1 MQGDNV
7 INMGFGQKKFSSI
20 PFWMIIVI
28 FMVLV
33 FLSKTVLIVSA
44 GHRAIVFNSFT
55 GVEKR
60 TLGEG
65 LHFLVP
71 GIESPT
77 VYSVRT
83 ETYTMSARNDEGQYQ
98 GNDAIDCLTADGQK
112 IGLDISVIY
121 NLIPENLWE
130 LHKQIGPLYV
140 EKIIRP
146 TVRSISRNTIANY
159 TVTELYSGDRARLQ
173 NEISLKIKAELGKY
187 FINSSETMIR
197 NVIFSE
203 EFSKAI
209 EQKQVAMQ
217 EAERMKYVLEKEK
230 RERERKII
238 EADGEA
244 VAIAKKGNALKS
256 NPQLIKYEYVQKIT
270 PGIKTI
276 VTNQSSILNF
286 PDDLLKNDNKN

>member
-7 INMGFGQKKFSSI
+7 INMGFGQKNMPKI

-28 FMVLV
+28 FVALI
-33 FLSKTVLIVSA
+33 FLSKTILVVSA

-55 GVEKR
+55 GVENR

-71 GIESPT
+71 TIQTPT
-77 VYSVRT
+77 TYSVRT
-83 ETYTMSARNDEGQYQ
+83 ETYTMSARDDEGQQQ
-98 GNDAIDCLTADGQK
+98 GNDAIECLTSDGQK

-121 NLIPENLWE
+121 NLIPEKLWE
-130 LHKQIGPLYV
+130 LHRQIGPYYV

-146 TVRSISRNTIANY
+146 TVRSIARNTIANY
-159 TVTELYSGDRARLQ
+159 TVTELYSGDRAKLQ
-173 NEISLKIKAELGKY
+173 DEISAKIKAELGKY
-187 FINSSETMIR
+187 YINSSESMIR

-244 VAIAKKGNALKS
+244 AAIAKKGSALRA
-256 NPQLIKYEYVQKIT
+256 NPLLIKYEYVQKIA

-276 VTNQSSILNF
+276 VTNQSSIFNF
-286 PDDLLKNDNKN
+286 PNDLLKDENKQ